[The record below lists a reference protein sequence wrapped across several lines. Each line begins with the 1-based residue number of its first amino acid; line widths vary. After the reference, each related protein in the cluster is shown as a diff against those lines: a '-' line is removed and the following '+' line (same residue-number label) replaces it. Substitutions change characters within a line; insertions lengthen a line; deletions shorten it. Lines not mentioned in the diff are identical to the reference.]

1 MNIDLTHF
9 FEQFEGLEADNIG
22 QWPKVAKIT
31 LAIFLAIVVF
41 VLGYFFLISDK
52 ITQLDRFVAEEV
64 SLKSQYQAKYHAV
77 ANLELF
83 EQQMKEAEEFMKE
96 AQNDAKTFFEKQ
108 SKKEKKEISYRF
120 ERDEDRLSLSDCEDQ
135 LREWAKDLVDREIE
149 RRPEGAKLKDLKDL
163 KQKAIDN
170 VMESGTPDELKQ
182 SLNLVVKHIGLTW
195 NVDTSKIKAIA
206 QS

>member
-1 MNIDLTHF
+1 MTKYQLEHFESKVNRYFQPLID
-9 FEQFEGLEADNIG
+9 EQQLLIKQYRTEATNNVV
-22 QWPKVAKIT
+22 KKLAKKMG
-31 LAIFLAIVVF
+31 A
-41 VLGYFFLISDK
+41 DK
-52 ITQLDRFVAEEV
+52 IL
-64 SLKSQYQAKYHAV
+64 AK
-77 ANLELF
+77 
-83 EQQMKEAEEFMKE
+83 MKEAEEFMLQ
-96 AQNDAKTFFEKQ
+96 AQRDAKTFFEKQ
-108 SKKEKKEISYRF
+108 SKKEKKELDYRF
-120 ERDEDRLSLSDCEDQ
+120 DRDEDRLRLSDCEEQ
-135 LREWAKDLVDREIE
+135 LRDWAKDLVDREIE

>member
-1 MNIDLTHF
+1 MTKYQLEHFENKVNRYFQPLID
-9 FEQFEGLEADNIG
+9 EQQLLIKQYRTEATNNVV
-22 QWPKVAKIT
+22 KKLAKKMG
-31 LAIFLAIVVF
+31 A
-41 VLGYFFLISDK
+41 DK
-52 ITQLDRFVAEEV
+52 IL
-64 SLKSQYQAKYHAV
+64 AK
-77 ANLELF
+77 
-83 EQQMKEAEEFMKE
+83 MKEAEDFMKE
-96 AQNDAKTFFEKQ
+96 AQNNAKTFFEKA
-108 SKKEKKEISYRF
+108 SKKEKKELDYRLH
-120 ERDEDRLSLSDCEDQ
+120 RDEDRLSLSDCEEQ

-195 NVDTSKIKAIA
+195 NVDTSKIKQLA

>member
-1 MNIDLTHF
+1 MTKMTKYQLEHF
-9 FEQFEGLEADNIG
+9 ESKVNRYFEPLINEQQLLVKQYRTKATNNVVS
-22 QWPKVAKIT
+22 KLAKKMG
-31 LAIFLAIVVF
+31 A
-41 VLGYFFLISDK
+41 DK
-52 ITQLDRFVAEEV
+52 ILA
-64 SLKSQYQAKYHAV
+64 
-77 ANLELF
+77 
-83 EQQMKEAEEFMKE
+83 QMKKAEDFMLQ
-96 AQNDAKTFFEKQ
+96 AQRDAKTFFEKQ
-108 SKKEKKEISYRF
+108 SKKEKKNLDYRL
-120 ERDEDRLSLSDCEDQ
+120 EREDERITLSDCQEQ

>member
-1 MNIDLTHF
+1 MTKMTKYQLNHFENKVNRYFQPLID
-9 FEQFEGLEADNIG
+9 EQHLLIKQYRTEATNNVV
-22 QWPKVAKIT
+22 KKLAKKMG
-31 LAIFLAIVVF
+31 A
-41 VLGYFFLISDK
+41 DK
-52 ITQLDRFVAEEV
+52 IL
-64 SLKSQYQAKYHAV
+64 AK
-77 ANLELF
+77 
-83 EQQMKEAEEFMKE
+83 MKEAEEFMKE

-149 RRPEGAKLKDLKDL
+149 RRPEGAKLKDLRDL

-195 NVDTSKIKAIA
+195 NVDTSKIKAIG

>member
-1 MNIDLTHF
+1 MSKMTKYQLEHFENKVKRYFQPLID
-9 FEQFEGLEADNIG
+9 EQHLLIKQYRTEATNNVV
-22 QWPKVAKIT
+22 KKLAKKMG
-31 LAIFLAIVVF
+31 A
-41 VLGYFFLISDK
+41 DK
-52 ITQLDRFVAEEV
+52 IL
-64 SLKSQYQAKYHAV
+64 AK
-77 ANLELF
+77 
-83 EQQMKEAEEFMKE
+83 MKEAEDFMKE

-108 SKKEKKEISYRF
+108 SKKEKKSLDYRL
-120 ERDEDRLSLSDCEDQ
+120 ERDNERITLSDCEDQ

-182 SLNLVVKHIGLTW
+182 SLNLVVKTIGLTW

>member
-1 MNIDLTHF
+1 M
-9 FEQFEGLEADNIG
+9 GA
-22 QWPKVAKIT
+22 
-31 LAIFLAIVVF
+31 
-41 VLGYFFLISDK
+41 DK
-52 ITQLDRFVAEEV
+52 ILA
-64 SLKSQYQAKYHAV
+64 
-77 ANLELF
+77 
-83 EQQMKEAEEFMKE
+83 QMKEAEDFMKE
-96 AQNDAKTFFEKQ
+96 AQNNAKTFFEKV
-108 SKKEKKEISYRF
+108 SKKEKKELDYRLH
-120 ERDEDRLSLSDCEDQ
+120 RDEDRLSLSDCEEQ

-182 SLNLVVKHIGLTW
+182 SLNLVVKTIGLTW